1 MNQENQLS
9 FQQKKPDSK
18 KQNII
23 AGLDRTIHSQ
33 NQRFCKIC
41 GAALGEG
48 DLFCIQCG
56 WKIDFSDENSNQ
68 KEEKPKIKISSD
80 WLNAAKRQ
88 QQNGLEEE
96 LKNRRIE
103 LEKFKPKNEK
113 QEKGSSKNS
122 SSLSEDRM
130 SLSES
135 KMSLSGLIRQS
146 SIHDFQN
153 QTSGAKYFV
162 HKDSEKTEY
171 LIIKSVSGNTISGE
185 IKTLFR
191 DSSFANECFE
201 GILQGNSLS
210 FRVIQK
216 DLHPAPGYR
225 ILADIS
231 FSGIIDENEDKIA
244 GTIEREN
251 GSLFIT
257 YTKC

>member
-9 FQQKKPDSK
+9 FQQKKSDSK
-18 KQNII
+18 KQNVI

-41 GAALGEG
+41 GATLGEG

-96 LKNRRIE
+96 LKNRRNE
-103 LEKFKPKNEK
+103 LEKFTPKNEK
-113 QEKGSSKNS
+113 QKIDEK
-122 SSLSEDRM
+122 SSLPA
-130 SLSES
+130 LS
-135 KMSLSGLIRQS
+135 
-146 SIHDFQN
+146 QN

-162 HKDSEKTEY
+162 HKDDEKTEY
-171 LIIKSVSGNTISGE
+171 LIIKSVSGNAISGE

-201 GILQGNSLS
+201 GTLQGNSLS

-251 GSLFIT
+251 GSIFIT

>member
-18 KQNII
+18 KQNVI
-23 AGLDRTIHSQ
+23 AVLDRTIHSQ

-41 GAALGEG
+41 GAPLDEG

-113 QEKGSSKNS
+113 QGIDEK
-122 SSLSEDRM
+122 SSLPA
-130 SLSES
+130 LS
-135 KMSLSGLIRQS
+135 
-146 SIHDFQN
+146 QN

-171 LIIKSVSGNTISGE
+171 LIIKSVSANAISGE
-185 IKTLFR
+185 ITTLFR

-201 GILQGNSLS
+201 GTLQGNSLS

-225 ILADIS
+225 IIADIS

-251 GSLFIT
+251 GSIFIT

>member
-9 FQQKKPDSK
+9 FQQKKSDSK
-18 KQNII
+18 KQNVI

-41 GAALGEG
+41 GATLGEG

-103 LEKFKPKNEK
+103 LEKFTPKNEK
-113 QEKGSSKNS
+113 QKKSSSKNS
-122 SSLSEDRM
+122 SSLS
-130 SLSES
+130 
-135 KMSLSGLIRQS
+135 GLRTSVAVRTWTQQS

-162 HKDSEKTEY
+162 HKDDEKTEY

-201 GILQGNSLS
+201 GTLQGNSLS
-210 FRVIQK
+210 FRVVQK

-231 FSGIIDENEDKIA
+231 FSGIIDEDKIA
-244 GTIEREN
+244 GTITRES